1 MQIEQFARLA
11 SEIGALDDEIDEVVQ
26 AEDGTVIVRVG
37 PVDVDLEYDADL
49 QRLMVA
55 VTLGSP
61 ARGKA
66 LGVYELLMTYASA
79 WRQTGGLAVALTR
92 PGGDLVLQAPF
103 FAAELNPRSL
113 VTIVTNMARRAV
125 ILRGMIAA
133 GAAEQEASV
142 AMPIENAIRL

>member
-11 SEIGALDDEIDEVVQ
+11 SEIGALDEEIDEVVQ
-26 AEDGTVIVRVG
+26 AQDGTVIVRVG

-49 QRLMVA
+49 QRVMVA
-55 VTLGSP
+55 VNLGSP
-61 ARGKA
+61 ARAKA

-133 GAAEQEASV
+133 GAAEQEASS

>member
-1 MQIEQFARLA
+1 MQIEQFVQLA

-26 AEDGTVIVRVG
+26 SESGTVIVRIG
-37 PVDVDLEYDADL
+37 PVDVDLEFDADL
-49 QRLMVA
+49 QRVMVA
-55 VTLGSP
+55 VALGLP
-61 ARGKA
+61 APGKA
-66 LGVYELLMTYASA
+66 LGIYELLMTYASA
-79 WRQTGGLAVALTR
+79 WRQTGGLGVALTR

-125 ILRGMIAA
+125 ILRTMIAA
-133 GAAEQEASV
+133 GAAEQGAPS